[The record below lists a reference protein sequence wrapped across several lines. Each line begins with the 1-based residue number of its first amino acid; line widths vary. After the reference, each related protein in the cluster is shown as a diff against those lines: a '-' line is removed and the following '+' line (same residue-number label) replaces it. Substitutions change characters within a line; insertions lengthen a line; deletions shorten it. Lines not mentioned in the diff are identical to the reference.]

1 VGRKR
6 QRRCSGE
13 KSGSLAAFKTRQ
25 KSARLGG
32 CPRLRLL
39 YLNVYFAS
47 WLVLVMFDFELWLS
61 VDSSRT
67 ASNFKL
73 TASRKKHDDDDDD
86 DYGDDNAW

>member
-1 VGRKR
+1 
-6 QRRCSGE
+6 
-13 KSGSLAAFKTRQ
+13 
-25 KSARLGG
+25 
-32 CPRLRLL
+32 
-39 YLNVYFAS
+39 
-47 WLVLVMFDFELWLS
+47 MFDFELWLS